1 MKRALI
7 SIVLL
12 YAFCGISFGHTHRSV
27 KHTFDPS
34 YCSALATANL
44 FLHAWQSE
52 DHETGIVMLS
62 DFARQR
68 TSPEQLQEFFSPGP
82 DAAYEIARGKRI
94 KSGSYIFPV
103 VLFSNT
109 AHSHRLTTKIVVM
122 RDGKS
127 EWSVA
132 NLP

>member
-7 SIVLL
+7 SIAFLCS
-12 YAFCGISFGHTHRSV
+12 FCGLSFGHTHRIIR
-27 KHTFDPS
+27 HPFDAS
-34 YCSALATANL
+34 YCSALATANV

-62 DFARQR
+62 DSARQH

-82 DAAYEIARGKRI
+82 DAAYEIARGRRI

-103 VLFSNT
+103 VLFSST
-109 AHSHRLTTKIVVM
+109 THSHRLATAIIIT
-122 RDGKS
+122 RGGKN
-127 EWSVA
+127 EWAVA
-132 NLP
+132 KLP